1 MDSEFL
7 LIVWDEIKTPTG
19 SFPYV
24 PWNNSEVR
32 KNMQANFNDLY
43 MPTVSDP

>member
-7 LIVWDEIKTPTG
+7 LIVWDEIKTPKG
-19 SFPYV
+19 SFPYL
-24 PWNNSEVR
+24 PWNSSEVR

-43 MPTVSDP
+43 MSTVSDP